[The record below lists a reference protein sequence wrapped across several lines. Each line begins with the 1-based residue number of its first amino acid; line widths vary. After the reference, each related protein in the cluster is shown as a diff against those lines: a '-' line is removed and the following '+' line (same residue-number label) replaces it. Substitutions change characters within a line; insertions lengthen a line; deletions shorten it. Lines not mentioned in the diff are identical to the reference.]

1 MTNSKKI
8 AGLVGPIIIA
18 LTLSETLNFHIWA
31 VNMAPVI
38 YLNGTLLLVAGISII
53 RVHNHWR
60 GWPVLVTLTGWF
72 CIVIGI
78 YRMLFPEASQAPQNT
93 TTYVGLGILFAMGTF
108 LTFKAYGRKESSTGT
123 SKIRYAVV
131 SCLLLLSV
139 FQVLLLTIH
148 LHVPKTVQF
157 DSSLPSEEINSY
169 KYHLE
174 TFGSADSTPLIVVH
188 GGPGL
193 DYEYLKPLKELSN
206 DYRIIFYDQ
215 RGTGLS
221 PRVDKK
227 FLTIEQNL
235 NDLHS
240 IVQHFSNGKKVKLIG
255 HSWGATL
262 VVGYLSKHPEKVS
275 QAVIVEPFI
284 LYPGAPVEEW
294 VEKTKS
300 MMSNMA
306 STWEIAKNI
315 IAYPFVV
322 KEDGQEGYEYI
333 GTKLSGKNLPGPPYN
348 CEGQDLPAGI
358 FKRMGYAAYNNI
370 IKPIMDNP
378 NSLTYDFTNGITAYH
393 GDLMLM
399 SGECSI
405 LGPAYQEKYAI
416 PKLPPQTVH
425 VKAANMGH
433 HMITLNTDWTLQTIR
448 KFLNHNN
455 NYWNN
460 SSKNK

>member
-8 AGLVGPIIIA
+8 AGLIGPAIIA
-18 LTLSETLNFHIWA
+18 LTLSEAMNFHIWA
-31 VNMAPVI
+31 VNIAPVT
-38 YLNGTLLLVAGISII
+38 YLNGFLLFIAGVSII
-53 RVHNHWR
+53 QVHNHWR
-60 GWPVLVTLTGWF
+60 SWPVLITLAGWV
-72 CIVIGI
+72 CIFGGM
-78 YRMLFPEASQAPQNT
+78 YRMFVPEAPQAPQT
-93 TTYVGLGILFAMGTF
+93 TMTNIGLGVLFAVGIF
-108 LTFKAYGRKESSTGT
+108 LTFKAYGRRESDTGALKT
-123 SKIRYAVV
+123 RYALV
-131 SCLLLLSV
+131 SLLCLLSV
-139 FQVLLLTIH
+139 FEVLLLSIH
-148 LHVPKTVQF
+148 LRVPRTVQF
-157 DSSLPSEEINSY
+157 DSSLPSVEINGY
-169 KYHLE
+169 KYHME
-174 TFGSADSTPLIVVH
+174 ISGSADSTPLIVVH

-193 DYEYLKPLKELSN
+193 DYEYLKSLKELSK
-206 DYRIIFYDQ
+206 DYRIILYDQ

-221 PRVDKK
+221 PRVDKQ

-240 IVQHFSNGKKVKLIG
+240 IVQYFSNGKKVKLIG

-262 VVGYLSKHPEKVS
+262 VVGYLSKHPEMVS

-284 LYPGAPVEEW
+284 LYPGAPVKEW

-306 STWEIAKNI
+306 SPWQIAKSMI
-315 IAYPFVV
+315 DYPFVV

-370 IKPIMDNP
+370 IKPIMDDP
-378 NSLTYDFTNGITAYH
+378 NSLKYDFTDGITAYH

-416 PKLPPQTVH
+416 PKLPKQTIH
-425 VKAANMGH
+425 IKAANMGH

-455 NYWNN
+455 EYTATA
-460 SSKNK
+460 K